1 MDWKSQTIYGFRCS
15 ASTTALFSEILVLFS
30 ISLQWV
36 ELLDGKLR
44 QGIPKCNK
52 RLASRFFASKVLM
65 SCNIFDR
72 TRQVLISSL
81 DSKWKKKVWTF
92 AQHSTKTDKLLAEV
106 QFIRINSSVW
116 SILFGQQLLP
126 KYDRVDVFIIVKD
139 LHSTWKDEVKLQINN
154 STLVNWKCTV
164 ITGV

>member
-1 MDWKSQTIYGFRCS
+1 MHGFRCF
-15 ASTTALFSEILVLFS
+15 ASTIALLSENIVILL

-36 ELLDGKLR
+36 ELLDGKPR

-52 RLASRFFASKVLM
+52 KVASRFFASKVLM

-116 SILFGQQLLP
+116 SILFGQLLLP
-126 KYDRVDVFIIVKD
+126 KHYRVDVFIIVKD
-139 LHSTWKDEVKLQINN
+139 LHLTWKDEVKLQINN
-154 STLVNWKCTV
+154 STLINWKCEG
-164 ITGV
+164 IPGL